1 MSYWVQISAGQG
13 PAECMRAVWH
23 IVKKFNDDVKQQ
35 NCQVEMLSAEK
46 GIVAKSFKSVLLK
59 IEGENIKLVREQ
71 WQGAICW
78 KGKSPFRPNH
88 KRQNWFVKISFL
100 VPPQPSEID

>member
-35 NCQVEMLSAEK
+35 SCQVEMLSAEK
-46 GIVAKSFKSVLLK
+46 GIAAKSFKSVLLK
-59 IEGENIKLVREQ
+59 IEGDNIKLVREQ
-71 WQGAICW
+71 WQGAVCW
-78 KGKSPFRPNH
+78 KGKSPFRPTG
-88 KRQNWFVKISFL
+88 L
-100 VPPQPSEID
+100 